1 MSENTENT
9 ESTLGTTKATQIGI
23 IVEDIEAAARAWA
36 AVLGVAVPSIQT
48 TDPVEVAHT
57 EYEGQPSPARAKLA
71 FIPLGQVTLELIE
84 PIDAPSTWN
93 DQLRGHGNS
102 LHHIA
107 FQVEGMSERIEA
119 LAARGIPLLQRGDYT
134 GGRYAYVDGTKP
146 LGAVLELLE
155 ND

>member
-1 MSENTENT
+1 MTNA
-9 ESTLGTTKATQIGI
+9 LGTDRAMQIGI
-23 IVEDIEAAARAWA
+23 IVQDIEATSQAWA
-36 AVLGVAVPSIQT
+36 TLLGIETPKIMT
-48 TDPVEVAHT
+48 TDGVEVAHT
-57 EYEGQPSPARAKLA
+57 EYEGQPTPARAKLC

-93 DQLRGHGNS
+93 DQLEQHGPS

-107 FQVEGMSERIEA
+107 FQIQGMTEKLQA
-119 LAARGIPLLQRGDYT
+119 LESQGIPLVQKGDYT
-134 GGRYAYVDGTKP
+134 GGRYAYVDGTQK